1 MITYK
6 TLEEKLYSFIE
17 KIKDYL
23 IKNKNEI
30 KKDLEALLSPIFLTL
45 VSYYLKF
52 SDADKFGHITKGFFT
67 TSLFYHIYKPFFK
80 DEKCKYLSI
89 LSTVACA
96 LLWEY
101 LESFIKG
108 FSDPYDILYDTLAD
122 SFGAIFYVIYK
133 KYAGGGI

>member
-1 MITYK
+1 MIPYK
-6 TLEEKLYSFIE
+6 ILEEELYSFIE
-17 KIKDYL
+17 RVKSYL
-23 IKNKNEI
+23 INNKNEI
-30 KKDLEALLSPIFLTL
+30 KKDLEAFLGTLFLSAI
-45 VSYYLKF
+45 SYSLNF
-52 SDADKFGHITKGFFT
+52 PDADKFGHVSKGFLT
-67 TSLFYHIYKPFFK
+67 ASLFYHTYKLLFK
-80 DEKCKYLSI
+80 DEKWKYLSI
-89 LSTVACA
+89 LTTAACA